1 MTPAGSPTG
10 PVPAPVAVLLVDDEE
25 ILRRLLARALAGVG
39 FQVLEAANGAE
50 ALKTALTL
58 KGKLSLV
65 VTDIRMPVMDGLDF
79 ALAFRPHF
87 PTVPI
92 LFMTGKEPLVFPPT
106 TTGTRTICCGSP
118 LAPNSF
124 SRRWSGCW
132 GKASTLAIPLP
143 TDHGTAHV
151 LQWTMAY
158 LMLQA
163 LIVHR

>member
-10 PVPAPVAVLLVDDEE
+10 PVPAQVAVLLVDDEE
-25 ILRRLLARALAGVG
+25 MLRRLLARALAGVG

-106 TTGTRTICCGSP
+106 TTGAEDNLLRKPFGP
-118 LAPNSF
+118 EQFLEAVVRMLGQGVHAGHPAPN
-124 SRRWSGCW
+124 
-132 GKASTLAIPLP
+132 
-143 TDHGTAHV
+143 
-151 LQWTMAY
+151 
-158 LMLQA
+158 
-163 LIVHR
+163 